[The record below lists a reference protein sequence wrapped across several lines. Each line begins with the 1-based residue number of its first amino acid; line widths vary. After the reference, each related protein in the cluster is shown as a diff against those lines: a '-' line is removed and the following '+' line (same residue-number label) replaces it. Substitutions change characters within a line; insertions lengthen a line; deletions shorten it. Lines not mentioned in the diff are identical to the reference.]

1 MPWRMV
7 RGTSPSREID
17 GPAPAPT
24 SRAVE
29 VKGGGDDQQ
38 GWEDRGRGTVGA
50 YGTAHLR
57 NERDSRPIICDEQIG
72 ESAAKKE
79 SKGDRQIGSWG
90 GPSRRRPTPERG
102 VMQTQVVSELIFRF
116 IGIFAS
122 VHTLM
127 TRSPANG
134 KQTNGRVAGDGCV
147 QGSAA
152 CFAAG
157 NRRRTHARSHWRAKI
172 RACVRGR
179 GHPKSTWRRGWA
191 RRRATACLPRE
202 APLSSSLFA
211 TFDMLK
217 SHCPASPNP

>member
-1 MPWRMV
+1 MPMSATGGAGAWMPWRMV

-90 GPSRRRPTPERG
+90 GPEAGVGRNVRWDVSRAGAHSLLRAFFG
-102 VMQTQVVSELIFRF
+102 FA
-116 IGIFAS
+116 AS
-122 VHTLM
+122 VHTMMMESRAFERAFLVPFSS
-127 TRSPANG
+127 RL
-134 KQTNGRVAGDGCV
+134 
-147 QGSAA
+147 
-152 CFAAG
+152 
-157 NRRRTHARSHWRAKI
+157 RRQ
-172 RACVRGR
+172 
-179 GHPKSTWRRGWA
+179 HPSV
-191 RRRATACLPRE
+191 
-202 APLSSSLFA
+202 
-211 TFDMLK
+211 
-217 SHCPASPNP
+217 

>member
-90 GPSRRRPTPERG
+90 GPEAGVGRNERG
-102 VMQTQVVSELIFRF
+102 VMQTQVVSNSFRLAF
-116 IGIFAS
+116 GIAAS
-122 VHTLM
+122 AHVLM
-127 TRSPANG
+127 TRYPAFG
-134 KQTNGRVAGDGCV
+134 KQTDGPFCCCSSTPGLCRTSAGRIGG
-147 QGSAA
+147 GM
-152 CFAAG
+152 
-157 NRRRTHARSHWRAKI
+157 HAPSQRRAKI

-179 GHPKSTWRRGWA
+179 GKSNCRQRHGWA
-191 RRRATACLPRE
+191 VRG
-202 APLSSSLFA
+202 
-211 TFDMLK
+211 
-217 SHCPASPNP
+217 